1 MEELF
6 ALRRYLEAGDL
17 DAALMLLDEME
28 EMSRDDK
35 ITKAMSYMRVLLV
48 HLIKRAVE
56 QRTTRSWDDS
66 ITEALDRT
74 VTVNKRREAGGY
86 YLDEST
92 LVEALAETYPS
103 ALRWAAREAFEGTYS
118 VEQLAA
124 MHDREPI
131 LAEAFGLIQQA
142 QRDAMQGQT
151 RA

>member
-56 QRTTRSWDDS
+56 QRTTKSWDES
-66 ITEALDRT
+66 IAETLDRI
-74 VTVNKRREAGGY
+74 VTVNKRRKAGGY

-103 ALRWAAREAFEGTYS
+103 ALRWAAREAFEGIYTA
-118 VEQLAA
+118 EQLAT
-124 MHDREPI
+124 MHDQEQM
-131 LAEAFGLIQQA
+131 LAEAFALLQQS
-142 QRDAMQGQT
+142 QHDAIF
-151 RA
+151 